1 MRSFRNRVAY
11 AVLTAG
17 LMVPRL
23 AGAWQAHLA
32 TTYGS
37 EALAVAFGPSGS
49 VVVGG
54 VTNRGGDQGF
64 AIVLKLASDGT
75 ELWRRGVDPYGSQT
89 RRIFVDAAGDVLVAG
104 LAGGTDESNLGHFT
118 AVKLDGATGAE
129 LWRHEP
135 LDSFGGE
142 IFIDAAGNVVASIAI
157 LVNEG
162 GPDADIGMICRK
174 LASADGSVLWE
185 SGDCA
190 TVGAVDAAGD
200 LYVGS
205 YGLLRKLS
213 GEDGHELWRATPVIV
228 QPTPFQG
235 TPQMTV
241 DAAGDLVLAQGPGV
255 AKFSGQNGALSWTR
269 VIAGLGSPFFGEI
282 KDVATDTNGDVVVGG
297 GTSYVPN
304 KGNDFFVS
312 KLAGTNGRRLWHRR
326 INGRNRDYR
335 GGIEYAIGVGLD
347 AAGDVVAAGQVD
359 RGFGQSE
366 TGVFKLSAKRGK
378 VLWVRQPQGGGGYC
392 RALAVDPLGVS
403 VVAGSSGLAEEVG
416 ADPFFALRLE
426 PNGDGVSPILVR

>member
-1 MRSFRNRVAY
+1 MRSFHNRVSC
-11 AVLTAG
+11 AVLVG
-17 LMVPRL
+17 VLMVPSL

-64 AIVLKLASDGT
+64 AIVLKLASDGS
-75 ELWRRGVDPYGSQT
+75 ELWRRGVDRYGSQT
-89 RRIFVDAAGDVLVAG
+89 RRIFVDAAGDVLAAG
-104 LAGGTDESNLGHFT
+104 FAGGVDESNLGHFT

-142 IFIDAAGNVVASIAI
+142 IFIDAAGNVLASIGI
-157 LVNEG
+157 FNEE
-162 GPDADIGMICRK
+162 GPDADIGRICRK

-190 TVGAVDAAGD
+190 PVGAVDGAGD

-213 GEDGHELWRATPVIV
+213 GADGHEIWRATPVRV

-235 TPQMTV
+235 PPKMTV
-241 DAAGDLVLAQGPGV
+241 DPAGDLVLAQGPGV
-255 AKFSGQNGALSWTR
+255 AKFSGQNGALVWTR
-269 VIAGLGSPFFGEI
+269 VIASLGSQLFGEI
-282 KDVATDTNGDVVVGG
+282 QDVATDANGDVVVGG
-297 GTSYVPN
+297 GTS
-304 KGNDFFVS
+304 
-312 KLAGTNGRRLWHRR
+312 
-326 INGRNRDYR
+326 
-335 GGIEYAIGVGLD
+335 
-347 AAGDVVAAGQVD
+347 
-359 RGFGQSE
+359 
-366 TGVFKLSAKRGK
+366 
-378 VLWVRQPQGGGGYC
+378 
-392 RALAVDPLGVS
+392 
-403 VVAGSSGLAEEVG
+403 
-416 ADPFFALRLE
+416 
-426 PNGDGVSPILVR
+426 